1 MASYNRI
8 RAASNAPIGTIMPY
22 TGSSS
27 TGGLSETG
35 IPTGW
40 LVCRGQQLKAS
51 EYPLLAQ
58 ILKNQYGPFPEAGQ
72 PFICLL
78 YTSPSPRDV
87 EESRMPSSA

>member
-8 RAASNAPIGTIMPY
+8 RAVNAPIGTIMPY

-40 LVCRGQQLKAS
+40 LVCRGQQLKLAS
-51 EYPLLAQ
+51 
-58 ILKNQYGPFPEAGQ
+58 IHF
-72 PFICLL
+72 
-78 YTSPSPRDV
+78 
-87 EESRMPSSA
+87 